1 MHRFYKHIKIRAI
14 TELKST
20 VLQTESIGIKAKL
33 SDYNQLIKF
42 RLTFTVVL
50 SSVLGYLIGMSGEIN
65 WTELNALILG
75 GFLVVAS
82 SNGLN
87 QIVEK
92 NFDVLMTRTENRP
105 LAQNR
110 MTVLEAAIF
119 CTVTGIVGV
128 YLLGTFLNQYAA
140 ILGIGS
146 LISYAFIYTPLKR
159 VSSVAVYIG
168 AIPGA
173 IPPLLGWVAATG
185 KFSAIAGILFL
196 IQFIWQF
203 PHFWAIAWILD
214 DDYKKAG
221 YRLLPLKSA
230 RSKAS
235 ALLIILS
242 CALLIPVSVIPCLIG
257 MAGWASGIV
266 ITASSLALTILAI
279 KLYRSLSMADAK
291 ILMFASII
299 YNPLVLISLLVDKI

>member
-1 MHRFYKHIKIRAI
+1 M
-14 TELKST
+14 
-20 VLQTESIGIKAKL
+20 GIKAKL
-33 SDYNQLIKF
+33 QDYSQLIKF

-50 SSVLGYLIGMSGEIN
+50 SSIFGYLIGYSDTLN
-65 WTELNALILG
+65 WTELFALIIG

-92 NFDVLMTRTENRP
+92 NYDILMTRTENRP

-110 MTVLEAAIF
+110 MGVMEAAIF
-119 CTVTGIVGV
+119 CTITGIVGV
-128 YLLGTFLNQYAA
+128 YLLGYYLNTYAA

-146 LISYAFIYTPLKR
+146 LISYAFLYTPLKR

-185 KFSAIAGILFL
+185 RFSAAAGILIL

-203 PHFWAIAWILD
+203 PHFWAIAWVLD
-214 DDYKKAG
+214 DDYNKAG
-221 YRLLPLKSA
+221 YRLLPLKSG
-230 RSKAS
+230 RSKS
-235 ALLIILS
+235 TALLVLIS
-242 CALLIPVSVIPCLIG
+242 SALLIPVSVLPYLIG
-257 MAGWASGIV
+257 MSGILSVV
-266 ITASSLALTILAI
+266 ILSASSIALTYVAA
-279 KLYRSLSMADAK
+279 KLYKSLSIKDAK
-291 ILMFASII
+291 TLMFASII
-299 YNPLVLISLLVDKI
+299 YNPLVLVVLLIDKI

>member
-1 MHRFYKHIKIRAI
+1 M
-14 TELKST
+14 KSASIH
-20 VLQTESIGIKAKL
+20 TESMGIKAKL
-33 SDYNQLIKF
+33 KDYSQLIKF

-50 SSVLGYLIGMSGEIN
+50 SSIFGYLIGYSDTLN
-65 WTELNALILG
+65 WTELFALIIG

-92 NFDVLMTRTENRP
+92 NYDILMTRTENRP

-110 MTVLEAAIF
+110 MGVMEAAIF
-119 CTVTGIVGV
+119 CTITGIVGV
-128 YLLGTFLNQYAA
+128 YLLGYYLNTYAA

-146 LISYAFIYTPLKR
+146 LISYAFLYTPLKR

-185 KFSAIAGILFL
+185 RFSAAAGILFL

-203 PHFWAIAWILD
+203 PHFWAIAWVLD
-214 DDYKKAG
+214 DDYNKAG
-221 YRLLPLKSA
+221 YRLLPLKSG
-230 RSKAS
+230 RSKS
-235 ALLIILS
+235 TALLVLIS
-242 CALLIPVSVIPCLIG
+242 SALLIPVSVLPYLIG
-257 MAGWASGIV
+257 MSGILSIV
-266 ITASSLALTILAI
+266 ILSVSSIALTYVAA
-279 KLYRSLSMADAK
+279 KLYKSLSIKDAK
-291 ILMFASII
+291 TLMFASII
-299 YNPLVLISLLVDKI
+299 YNPLVLVVLLIDKI

>member
-1 MHRFYKHIKIRAI
+1 M
-14 TELKST
+14 
-20 VLQTESIGIKAKL
+20 GIKAKL
-33 SDYNQLIKF
+33 KDYSQLIKF

-50 SSVLGYLIGMSGEIN
+50 SSIFGYLIGYSDTLN
-65 WTELNALILG
+65 WTELFALIIG

-92 NFDVLMTRTENRP
+92 NYDILMTRTENRP

-110 MTVLEAAIF
+110 MGVMEAAIF
-119 CTVTGIVGV
+119 CTITGIVGV
-128 YLLGTFLNQYAA
+128 YLLGYYLNTYAA

-146 LISYAFIYTPLKR
+146 LISYAFLYTPLKR

-185 KFSAIAGILFL
+185 RFSAAAGILFL

-203 PHFWAIAWILD
+203 PHFWAIAWVLD
-214 DDYKKAG
+214 DDYNKAG
-221 YRLLPLKSA
+221 YRLLPLKSG
-230 RSKAS
+230 RSKS
-235 ALLIILS
+235 TALLVLIS
-242 CALLIPVSVIPCLIG
+242 SALLIPVSVLPYLIG
-257 MAGWASGIV
+257 MSGVLSVV
-266 ITASSLALTILAI
+266 ILSASSIALTYVAA
-279 KLYRSLSMADAK
+279 KLYKSLSIKDAK
-291 ILMFASII
+291 TLMFASII
-299 YNPLVLISLLVDKI
+299 YNPLVLVVLLIDKI

>member
-1 MHRFYKHIKIRAI
+1 M
-14 TELKST
+14 
-20 VLQTESIGIKAKL
+20 GIKAKL
-33 SDYNQLIKF
+33 KDYSQLIKF

-50 SSVLGYLIGMSGEIN
+50 SSIFGYLIGYSDTLN
-65 WTELNALILG
+65 WTELFALIIG

-92 NFDVLMTRTENRP
+92 NYDILMTRTENRP

-110 MTVLEAAIF
+110 MGVMEAAIF
-119 CTVTGIVGV
+119 CTITGIVGV
-128 YLLGTFLNQYAA
+128 YLLGYYLNTYAA

-146 LISYAFIYTPLKR
+146 LISYAFLYTPLKR

-185 KFSAIAGILFL
+185 RFSAAAGILFL

-203 PHFWAIAWILD
+203 PHFWAIAWVLD
-214 DDYKKAG
+214 DDYNKAG
-221 YRLLPLKSA
+221 YRLLPLKSG
-230 RSKAS
+230 RSKS
-235 ALLIILS
+235 TALLVLIS
-242 CALLIPVSVIPCLIG
+242 SALLIPVSVLPYLIG
-257 MAGWASGIV
+257 MSGILSIV
-266 ITASSLALTILAI
+266 ILSVSSIALTYVAA
-279 KLYRSLSMADAK
+279 KLYKSLSIKDAK
-291 ILMFASII
+291 TLMFASII
-299 YNPLVLISLLVDKI
+299 YNPLVLVVLLIDKI

>member
-1 MHRFYKHIKIRAI
+1 M
-14 TELKST
+14 
-20 VLQTESIGIKAKL
+20 GIKAKL
-33 SDYNQLIKF
+33 KDYSQLIKF

-50 SSVLGYLIGMSGEIN
+50 SSIFGYLIGYSDTLN
-65 WTELNALILG
+65 WTELFALIIG

-92 NFDVLMTRTENRP
+92 NYDILMTRTENRP

-110 MTVLEAAIF
+110 MGVMEAAIF
-119 CTVTGIVGV
+119 CTITGIVGV
-128 YLLGTFLNQYAA
+128 YLLGYYLNTYAA

-146 LISYAFIYTPLKR
+146 LISYAFLYTPLKR

-185 KFSAIAGILFL
+185 RFSAAAGILFL

-203 PHFWAIAWILD
+203 PHFWAIAWVLD
-214 DDYKKAG
+214 DDYNKAG
-221 YRLLPLKSA
+221 YRLLPLKSG
-230 RSKAS
+230 RSKS
-235 ALLIILS
+235 TALLVLIS
-242 CALLIPVSVIPCLIG
+242 SALLIPVSVLPYLIG
-257 MAGWASGIV
+257 MSGILSVV
-266 ITASSLALTILAI
+266 ILSVSSIALTYVAA
-279 KLYRSLSMADAK
+279 KLYKSLSIKDAK
-291 ILMFASII
+291 TLMFASII
-299 YNPLVLISLLVDKI
+299 YNPLVLVVLLIDKI